1 MEGLQVKRF
10 LHAVLCVILFS
21 ACASAQAPCRYDPQS
36 GLFTGGDGKPYSG
49 VVRGYYPD
57 GALRSFSE
65 VKEGRLNGRQVL
77 YYADGSVERA
87 GTFREGRSV
96 GPVRIYEAGRLVM
109 EADVADGAFDGTAIS
124 YDAEGEAV
132 QIRRYRRGKLEG
144 RTEIAN
150 TTGGKWGEILFR
162 DDKPV
167 EGFCYD
173 AAGKKLRLSEITMRN
188 VLNGARGIPCEN
200 E

>member
-10 LHAVLCVILFS
+10 LHAVLCVLLFS
-21 ACASAQAPCRYDPQS
+21 ACASAQEPCRYDPQS

-124 YDAEGEAV
+124 YDAKGEAV